1 MIVKFDREDLLF
13 GVALAQRIAPSKYP
27 QAAVTGL
34 LIKTLDSQTVEITG
48 TNLELSLQ
56 VKVRAEVEEHGQIVL
71 PARFLADLIRRLPEG
86 LITMNMTSDSYSVK
100 LTGSQIKMELRGID
114 PLDFPLPQA
123 MPTEKSWSVPQ
134 NILKQAIG
142 KVSYAI
148 SQDEARPVMTGMLL
162 KLGGDGHRVLA
173 MDGFR
178 LAEYV
183 LEVTA
188 NEDDFECIIP
198 NPCIRELEK
207 LLEAV
212 ETPVTLKFTQN
223 HMSAQLDRITLQ
235 TRLIDGQYPFKSA
248 KELMRKTPTSHIQ
261 IIRKNLIDSI
271 ERSLLITRDDNRGSN
286 IVRLQFENQTL
297 IISAN
302 SPELGQLLEEIPVE
316 KDGEDLTIG
325 FNGRFL
331 LDILRNLE
339 CDSVRFDLAGS
350 LAAGIVYGVGD
361 HKFTGFLSPIRLS
374 QS

>member
-1 MIVKFDREDLLF
+1 MIVKFEREDLLF
-13 GVALAQRIAPSKYP
+13 GVSLAQRIAPSKYP

-71 PARFLADLIRRLPEG
+71 PARFLADLIRRLPDG
-86 LITMNMTSDSYSVK
+86 LITMNMSSDSYSVK
-100 LTGSQIKMELRGID
+100 LTGSQIKMELRGMD

-123 MPTEKSWSVPQ
+123 MPTEKSWAVPQ
-134 NILKQAIG
+134 NVLKQAIG

-207 LLEAV
+207 LLEPV
-212 ETPVTLKFTQN
+212 ETPLTLRFTQN
-223 HMSAQLDRITLQ
+223 HMSAQFDRITLQ

-248 KELMRKTPTSHIQ
+248 KELMRKVPTSHIR
-261 IIRKNLIDSI
+261 IVRKNLIDSI

-286 IVRLQFENQTL
+286 IVRLQFEDQKL

-302 SPELGQLLEEIPVE
+302 SPELGQLLEDIPVE
-316 KDGEDLTIG
+316 KEGDDLTIG

-339 CDSVRFDLAGS
+339 CELVRFDLAGS
-350 LAAGIVYGVGD
+350 LAAGIVYGIGD
-361 HKFTGFLSPIRLS
+361 DKFTGFLSPIRLS

>member
-13 GVALAQRIAPSKYP
+13 GVSLAQRIAPSKYP

-86 LITMNMTSDSYSVK
+86 LITMNMNSDSYSVK

-134 NILKQAIG
+134 NIFKQAIG

-188 NEDDFECIIP
+188 NDEDFECIIP

-207 LLEAV
+207 LLESV

-261 IIRKNLIDSI
+261 IVRKSLIESI

-286 IVRLQFENQTL
+286 IVRLQFENQKL

-316 KDGEDLTIG
+316 KEGEDLTIG

-361 HKFTGFLSPIRLS
+361 QKFTGFLSPIRLS

>member
-13 GVALAQRIAPSKYP
+13 GVSLAQRIAPSKYP

-86 LITMNMTSDSYSVK
+86 LITMNMNSDSYSVK

-207 LLEAV
+207 LLETV

-286 IVRLQFENQTL
+286 IVRLQFENQML

-316 KDGEDLTIG
+316 KNGEDLTIG

-339 CDSVRFDLAGS
+339 CDTVRFDLAGS

-361 HKFTGFLSPIRLS
+361 QKFTGFLSPIRLS

>member
-13 GVALAQRIAPSKYP
+13 GVSLAQRIAPSKYP

-86 LITMNMTSDSYSVK
+86 LITMNMNSDSYSVK

-207 LLEAV
+207 LLESV
-212 ETPVTLKFTQN
+212 ETPVTLRFTQN

-286 IVRLQFENQTL
+286 IVRLQFENQML

-339 CDSVRFDLAGS
+339 CDTVRFDLAGS

-361 HKFTGFLSPIRLS
+361 QKFTGFLSPIRLS

>member
-13 GVALAQRIAPSKYP
+13 GVSLAQRIAPSKYP

-34 LIKTLDSQTVEITG
+34 LLKTLDSQTVEITG

-86 LITMNMTSDSYSVK
+86 LITLNMNSDSYLVK
-100 LTGSQIKMELRGID
+100 LTGSQVKMELRGMD

-134 NILKQAIG
+134 NILKQAMG

-188 NEDDFECIIP
+188 NEEDFECIIP
-198 NPCIRELEK
+198 SPCIRELEK
-207 LLEAV
+207 LLESV

-248 KELMRKTPTSHIQ
+248 KELMRKTPTSHIK
-261 IIRKNLIDSI
+261 IERKSLIESI

-286 IVRLQFENQTL
+286 IVRLQFENQML

-302 SPELGQLLEEIPVE
+302 SPELGQLLEEIAVE
-316 KDGEDLTIG
+316 KEGEDLTIG

-361 HKFTGFLSPIRLS
+361 QKFTGFLSPIRLS

>member
-13 GVALAQRIAPSKYP
+13 GVSLAQRIAPSKYP

-34 LIKTLDSQTVEITG
+34 LLKTLDSQTVEITG

-86 LITMNMTSDSYSVK
+86 LITLNMNSDSYLVK
-100 LTGSQIKMELRGID
+100 LTGSQVKMELRGMD

-134 NILKQAIG
+134 NILKQAMG

-188 NEDDFECIIP
+188 NEEDFECIIP
-198 NPCIRELEK
+198 SPCIRELEK
-207 LLEAV
+207 LLESV

-248 KELMRKTPTSHIQ
+248 KELMRKTPTSHIK
-261 IIRKNLIDSI
+261 IERKSLIESI

-286 IVRLQFENQTL
+286 IVRLQFDNQML

-302 SPELGQLLEEIPVE
+302 SPELGQLLEEIAVE
-316 KDGEDLTIG
+316 KEGEDLTIG

-361 HKFTGFLSPIRLS
+361 QKFTGFLSPIRLS
-374 QS
+374 QA